1 MCYMKKYN
9 KKKNQKMLEKV
20 VVISIFKQGQLR
32 KSLVKLLVS

>member
-1 MCYMKKYN
+1 MCYMKKY

-20 VVISIFKQGQLR
+20 VVISIFKQGQFR